1 MSLEQKEFF
10 HIESSQ
16 LKRGENA
23 IYPFHLY
30 IYNQAS
36 SQYSTLLFANSPFT
50 QEKQD
55 LVEFILERG
64 GELAIDHAQKL
75 TFLKD
80 QSLDE
85 SDIVSLQVTP
95 EHEFISRQ
103 RKRQN
108 DLEERQKKK
117 GNFLFRQEL
126 AEAAA
131 DDNYL
136 PLIDQVRSE
145 ALAFHYTVSHTVSLA
160 SFLSEKLLFEDNF
173 INRIVA
179 VSFHLAK
186 GCGMDDQGALGDLIV
201 AAFLSHIGHTQM
213 DLIYSQKAQLEQT
226 GSQKR
231 EYKKHPGLAQHL
243 IRKSGLVISERCNRV
258 LYQHHERFDGGGY
271 PEYKQGPFIEPLA
284 LVLGAS
290 AHILEYTSGKVT
302 GTPVPMITVV
312 KNLKEKYLTP
322 GLELEFGD
330 TIYESLIYLLEENN
344 DKGVGD
350 KVSQENS
357 IEKAA

>member
-1 MSLEQKEFF
+1 MNLDQKEFF
-10 HIESSQ
+10 HIEADQ
-16 LKRGENA
+16 LKKGENA

-30 IYNQAS
+30 IFNEAS
-36 SQYSTLLFANSPFT
+36 GQYSTLLFANSPFT
-50 QEKQD
+50 LEKQE
-55 LVEFILERG
+55 LVDFILDRG

-80 QSLDE
+80 QDLAE
-85 SDIVSLQVTP
+85 SDILSLRVTP

-103 RKRQN
+103 KKRVAE
-108 DLEERQKKK
+108 LEERTKKK
-117 GNFLFRQEL
+117 GKFHFRQEL
-126 AEAAA
+126 AEAAL

-136 PLIDQVRSE
+136 PLIDQVRLE
-145 ALAFHYTVSHTVSLA
+145 AMTFHYTVSHTVSLA
-160 SFLSEKLLFEDNF
+160 AYLSESLLFEDNF

-186 GCGMDDQGALGDLIV
+186 GSGMDDQAALADLIV

-213 DLIYSQKAQLEQT
+213 DLLYSQKAQLELT
-226 GSQKR
+226 SKESR

-243 IRKSGLVISERCNRV
+243 IRKSGLVISERCNRI

-271 PEYKQGPFIEPLA
+271 PEYKQGAFIEPLA

-302 GTPVPMITVV
+302 GTPVPMLTVV
-312 KNLKEKYLTP
+312 KNLKEKYLSP

-330 TIYESLIYLLEENN
+330 TIYESLIYLLEEKN
-344 DKGVGD
+344 DD
-350 KVSQENS
+350 DTAVSKQ
-357 IEKAA
+357 AA